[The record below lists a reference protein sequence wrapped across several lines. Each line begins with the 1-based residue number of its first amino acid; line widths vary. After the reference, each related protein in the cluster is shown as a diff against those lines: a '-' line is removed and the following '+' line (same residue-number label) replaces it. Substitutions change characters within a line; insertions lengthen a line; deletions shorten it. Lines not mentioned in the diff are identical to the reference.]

1 MFSFFQLKQEF
12 GKIRQKEKANRVEWW
27 VVLVAVVGAL
37 ILLDI
42 FCVILYRVS
51 VFLWTENLL
60 QGGHKP
66 ETDIFH

>member
-51 VFLWTENLL
+51 VFL
-60 QGGHKP
+60 
-66 ETDIFH
+66 